1 MTTRFPTSLA
11 ALTAALLLVPVSAH
25 ADVGSGLV
33 GNTVEVTGPAGTTK
47 IYYPNR
53 KHIVVRTPDGK
64 LAKGWWRVRGKSIC
78 TKMPKADK
86 ESCTDPID
94 EPPVAGS
101 SGEITGGDGNI
112 KWSVNKGKGF

>member
-1 MTTRFPTSLA
+1 MPAFSLTCRA
-11 ALTAALLLVPVSAH
+11 ALTATLLLTPVTAW

-33 GNTVEVTGPAGTTK
+33 GNTVELTGPAGTTK

-53 KHIVVRTPDGK
+53 KHIIVRGLDGK
-64 LAKGWWRVRGKSIC
+64 QAKGWWRVKGKSIC

-86 ESCTDPID
+86 ESCTDPIA

-101 SGEITGGDGNI
+101 SGEFTGGDATI
-112 KWSVNKGKGF
+112 KWSVSKGKGF

>member
-1 MTTRFPTSLA
+1 MPTTSPTCLA
-11 ALTAALLLVPVSAH
+11 ALAAALLLVPTAAR

-33 GNTVEVTGPAGTTK
+33 GNTVELTGPAGTTR

-53 KHIVVRTPDGK
+53 KHIIVRTPDGK
-64 LAKGWWRVRGKSIC
+64 QAKGWWRVKGKSIC
-78 TKMPKADK
+78 TKMPKAAK
-86 ESCTDPID
+86 ESCTDPIT

-101 SGEITGGDGNI
+101 SGEFTGGDGSV